1 MSRKVYV
8 GCHTRHTETSVRH
21 PFRNER
27 VAPVNRDV
35 QRNSHTRR
43 ASRWSRPTAAHFF
56 GAEASLAFAVMED
69 EAAPDAD
76 QTPAEKAAVM
86 IQRMHRQNSFTSED
100 SDEKARRQWVNFHLA
115 NGQYEEAS
123 LWDGTAI
130 SEKTAQAPTPD
141 GDAEDAEGAASDVAD
156 GTSGWSEEQAAASSK
171 IAAVRKGSELA
182 SSGERMA
189 SSTLSVLPSAP
200 PVPISCS
207 RPANRPG
214 GCQLRGASSEAL
226 VGAPVP
232 STAVKY

>member
-1 MSRKVYV
+1 MSRNEYMWGVTHV
-8 GCHTRHTETSVRH
+8 TRTSVRH

-76 QTPAEKAAVM
+76 QTPAEKAAVV

-130 SEKTAQAPTPD
+130 SKKLRKRPHP
-141 GDAEDAEGAASDVAD
+141 
-156 GTSGWSEEQAAASSK
+156 
-171 IAAVRKGSELA
+171 IATLKMLKVRQV
-182 SSGERMA
+182 M
-189 SSTLSVLPSAP
+189 
-200 PVPISCS
+200 
-207 RPANRPG
+207 
-214 GCQLRGASSEAL
+214 
-226 VGAPVP
+226 
-232 STAVKY
+232 